1 MRVIIIG
8 AGELGQL
15 VAAKLSALQHDVTVV
30 DIMSEGLDKI
40 RSSLDA
46 MFLEGEGTNV
56 ETLKKAGAENADVLL
71 ALSGDE
77 AVNVLSCQ
85 IAKRLG
91 TAQTLCRIYSSSIFS
106 PDDGITPGYLGID
119 KAFSSIDESVELI
132 QNVLHSHILHEQ
144 ITFSN
149 PEARIAIVSVPLN
162 SEISNVPVKELP
174 CQELLKK
181 IRIAALVR
189 GNTLVVPHG
198 DTVLEP
204 GDRIYVSGRSEDVEA
219 FVSWLSNKANDPVR
233 RIVIAG
239 LTPASLKLIDYLVKH
254 ELDVR
259 VVENDQGRAERALAT
274 LPKGV
279 AVIQGD
285 PTNTG
290 ILDEAD
296 VSGCDAFVAMTEKDE
311 NNILACLLASRIGSK
326 KIIALTGKPEYI
338 GILPALEKKGC
349 WFNSTQIAANA
360 ISRLMAGETVRV
372 DSELQKLN
380 ARLVELHL
388 TSKSNYVGK
397 SVIDCAF
404 PAGLLLALIIRED
417 YVIAPTGSTIL
428 HPNDTLVAIADT
440 AVIRK
445 VKADL

>member
-1 MRVIIIG
+1 MRIIVIG

-15 VAAKLSALQHDVTVV
+15 VATKLSALQHDVTVV
-30 DIMSEGLDKI
+30 DMIPDGLARI
-40 RSSLDA
+40 RGTLDA
-46 MFLEGEGTNV
+46 MLLEGEGTNV
-56 ETLKKAGAENADVLL
+56 NTLKKAGAESADILL

-77 AVNVLSCQ
+77 AANILACQ
-85 IAKRLG
+85 IAKKLG

-106 PDDGITPGYLGID
+106 AEDGITPEYFGID
-119 KAFSSIDESVELI
+119 KAFSSVEETVEII

-144 ITFSN
+144 IAFSN
-149 PEARIAIVSVPLN
+149 PDARIAIVSVPLN
-162 SEISNVPVKELP
+162 SEISNVPVRELP
-174 CQELLKK
+174 CQDLLKK

-189 GNTLVVPHG
+189 DNSLVVPHG
-198 DTVLEP
+198 DTELQP
-204 GDRIYVSGRSEDVEA
+204 GDRIYISGRSEDVEA

-239 LTPASLKLIDYLVKH
+239 LTPASLRLIDYLVKH
-254 ELDVR
+254 DLDVR
-259 VVENDQGRAERALAT
+259 VVESEQNRAEHALT
-274 LPKGV
+274 SLPKGV

-285 PTNTG
+285 PTNAD

-326 KIIALTGKPEYI
+326 KTIALTGKPEYI
-338 GILPALEKKGC
+338 GILPALEQRGC

-360 ISRLMAGETVRV
+360 IFRLMAGETVRV

-388 TSKSNYVGK
+388 TSRSNYVGK
-397 SVIDCAF
+397 SIIECEF
-404 PAGLLLALIIRED
+404 PAGLLLALILRED

-428 HPNDTLVAIADT
+428 HPNDTLVVIADT

-445 VKADL
+445 VKAFL